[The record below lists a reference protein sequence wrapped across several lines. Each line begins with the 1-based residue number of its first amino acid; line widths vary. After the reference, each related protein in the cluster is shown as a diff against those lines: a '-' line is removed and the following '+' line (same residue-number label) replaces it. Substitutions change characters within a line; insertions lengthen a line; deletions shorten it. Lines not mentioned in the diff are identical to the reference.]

1 MSWFKSKRNS
11 SPAIDAVAQI
21 EADVESLSGDRGQ
34 PNFSDVAKPMA
45 PGTKGF
51 LTLLAFAVLVL
62 IVVLIARLNRTDS
75 SEGAKN
81 QFSRPK
87 IENILPELK
96 LASPTT
102 PLAPTPQP
110 AKEPSAPIVP
120 ELSKVTTP
128 SNEKQTSLLFDD
140 PVEKRR
146 LTPGLQGQQTS
157 QQTSQNTGTT
167 KNSGATQARDEGPM
181 AEKLRP
187 LRLTMAKA
195 GLLHDRDL
203 LLTQGA
209 MIDCVQ
215 QTKFVSAQAGMITC
229 YATREVRSAS
239 GRVVLIDP
247 GTIFVGYQQSVLAHG
262 QPRIGIVW
270 SRLETPQ
277 GVVVHLDSPGTGA
290 LGEAGLDGEI
300 DSHFAARFGGAIMI
314 SLIGDLGNW
323 LSRQGGGNNN
333 EGSIRF
339 DNSSDAAQ
347 QAVTTVLD
355 NTINI
360 PPTLYRNQGGRIGI
374 YVARD
379 LDFSSVYSLQ
389 PAQSRAPQ
397 ALTQR

>member
-1 MSWFKSKRNS
+1 MSWFKSKRGTS
-11 SPAIDAVAQI
+11 DPIDAVAQI
-21 EADVESLSGDRGQ
+21 EAQTRTI
-34 PNFSDVAKPMA
+34 SDDHGPADFNDAARPMA
-45 PGTKGF
+45 PGAKGF
-51 LTLLAFAVLVL
+51 LIMLAGTVLFLLILL
-62 IVVLIARLNRTDS
+62 IIRMNKTDADPDTKNSVSSAR
-75 SEGAKN
+75 
-81 QFSRPK
+81 
-87 IENILPELK
+87 IENILPALK
-96 LASPTT
+96 LNPP
-102 PLAPTPQP
+102 PLAPPPKPEP
-110 AKEPSAPIVP
+110 APAAPIVP
-120 ELSKVTTP
+120 ELAKATTP
-128 SNEKQTSLLFDD
+128 SDPPKANTLFED
-140 PVEKRR
+140 PVQKRR
-146 LTPGLQGQQTS
+146 LSPGLQGQQND
-157 QQTSQNTGTT
+157 QGTRSGT
-167 KNSGATQARDEGPM
+167 NDAASGAGAQQRDEGPM
-181 AEKLRP
+181 AERLRP
-187 LRLTMAKA
+187 LRLSMAKA
-195 GLLHDRDL
+195 GLLHNRDL

-270 SRLETPQ
+270 SRLETPE

-300 DSHFAARFGGAIMI
+300 DTHFAARFGGAIMI
-314 SLIGDLGNW
+314 SLIGDIGNW
-323 LSRQGGGNNN
+323 LSRQGSGSSN

-347 QAVTTVLD
+347 QAITTVLD

-379 LDFSSVYSLQ
+379 LDFSSVYSLR
-389 PAQSRAPQ
+389 PAQSPVPM
-397 ALTQR
+397 LSQRQ